1 MKLNIK
7 WAPKWD
13 LSQLKEFDILWF
25 KTQNNY
31 EIKLVIYKYNI
42 YLEGNYYYEKLY

>member
-7 WAPKWD
+7 WVPKWD

-31 EIKLVIYKYNI
+31 EIKLKLYKYN
-42 YLEGNYYYEKLY
+42 YLSGRKLLL